1 MMISAYLRHVRE
13 VSALSEDVSLRHL
26 RFRREVATF
35 GQALHGRFGTFGL
48 LLGGFSAGFLFDR
61 LRPHW
66 PVVYS
71 GGSLGMS
78 LLKLVPLIELTGRT
92 FGRGDA
98 GPD

>member
-1 MMISAYLRHVRE
+1 MISGYFRQKRE
-13 VSALSEDVSLRHL
+13 VEILSEDVSIRHL
-26 RFRREVATF
+26 RFRHDVATF
-35 GQALHGRFGTFGL
+35 GQALHRRFGTAGL
-48 LLGGFSAGFLFDR
+48 LLGGFSAGFVFDR

-92 FGRGDA
+92 FGRGD
-98 GPD
+98 GGLD